1 MKTLVISAFPA
12 CGKTYLYE
20 HQNILKFKYH
30 GEEKSFSFCDSDSSH
45 YVKCQGWEK
54 QYVDDIKARLG
65 TVDFLFV
72 SQHDAVLAELEYQHI
87 PFIVIAPDNSEYLSD
102 KEKQLIKQQ
111 WFGRFVL
118 RDNSHIKNFEEW
130 LSDLMDNYDNWTSV
144 SHLTKCNPVSFFLLK
159 EDQYIAD
166 IIADLYWKKE
176 QYACY
181 TTRNEDFDSSKVCA
195 EGMK

>member
-1 MKTLVISAFPA
+1 M
-12 CGKTYLYE
+12 
-20 HQNILKFKYH
+20 
-30 GEEKSFSFCDSDSSH
+30 
-45 YVKCQGWEK
+45 
-54 QYVDDIKARLG
+54 
-65 TVDFLFV
+65 
-72 SQHDAVLAELEYQHI
+72 
-87 PFIVIAPDNSEYLSD
+87 
-102 KEKQLIKQQ
+102 
-111 WFGRFVL
+111 L
-118 RDNSHIKNFEEW
+118 RDNSHIKNFEKW

-181 TTRNEDFDSSKVCA
+181 TTCNEDSDSSNVRA